1 VTATLEADIAIVGS
15 GPGGATLAW
24 ALRDSGAQV
33 LLIERGDYLPREWE
47 NWDTESVFTRHR
59 YRTTETWDDADGGV
73 INPGLHYFVGGNSKL
88 WGAALPRFMPSDFTE
103 TRQSDG
109 VSPAWPFA
117 YEDLEPYYERA
128 EELYGVHGD
137 PGDWGAPPRRNAI
150 LPAVEHEPAL
160 ADLAVRLEAQGLH
173 PFHLPVGIDRH
184 PGGRCVRCRTCDS
197 YPCMIDAKNDAD
209 VRAVR
214 PAVESP
220 TVTLATGLRID
231 RLQTSADGSRVER
244 AIGVRGDE
252 EVEVRASSFV
262 AACGAA
268 NTAALLLRSADPA
281 HPDGVANS
289 SGQVGRNYMHHVAS
303 AVMAVDPRRRVTTR
317 YQKTVTLNDYYER
330 GPGVPYGLGNVQGVA
345 KLQPGMLVA
354 ARRGVPRPV
363 LKYLTDHSVDLWVQT
378 EDLPD
383 PENRITLRGER
394 IVHRYRKNNVA
405 AHEALLREVRRMLRL
420 AGFPLVFV
428 QRMGIA
434 TNSHQCGTCRA
445 GHDSATSVVD
455 ADCRAHDVENLHIVD
470 SSFFP
475 SSAALNPG
483 LTIAANALRVSDR
496 AFGA

>member
-1 VTATLEADIAIVGS
+1 VTTTLEADVAIVGS

-47 NWDTESVFTRHR
+47 NWDTESVFVRHR

-73 INPGLHYFVGGNSKL
+73 IHPGLHYFVGGNSKL
-88 WGAALPRFMPSDFTE
+88 WGAALPRFMPSDFAE
-103 TRQSDG
+103 TRHSDG
-109 VSPAWPFA
+109 ISPAWPFG

-137 PGDWGAPPRRNAI
+137 VDWGAPARRNAL
-150 LPAVEHEPAL
+150 LPALEHEPAL
-160 ADLAVRLEAQGLH
+160 ADLATRLEAQGLH
-173 PFHLPVGIDRH
+173 PFHLPVGVDRH

-209 VRAVR
+209 VRAAR
-214 PAVESP
+214 PAVQSP

-244 AIGVRGDE
+244 ANGVRGGE

-262 AACGAA
+262 VACGAA
-268 NTAALLLRSADPA
+268 NTAALLLRSADAA

-289 SGQVGRNYMHHVAS
+289 SGQVGRNYMHHVMS

-317 YQKTVTLNDYYER
+317 YQKTISLNDYYER
-330 GPGVPYGLGNVQGVA
+330 GRSQPYGLGNVQGVA

-354 ARRGVPRPV
+354 AKRGVPRAV
-363 LKYLTDHSVDLWVQT
+363 LKYMTDHSVDLWAQT

-383 PENRITLRGER
+383 PENRITLRGDR

-405 AHEALLREVRRMLRL
+405 AHEALLREVRRMLRR

-445 GHDSATSVVD
+445 GHDPATSVLD
-455 ADCRAHDVENLHIVD
+455 ADCRAHDVENLHVVD

-483 LTIAANALRVSDR
+483 LTIAANALRVADR

>member
-1 VTATLEADIAIVGS
+1 VTTTLEADVAIVGS
-15 GPGGATLAW
+15 GPGGGTLAW

-47 NWDTESVFTRHR
+47 NWDTESVFVRHR

-73 INPGLHYFVGGNSKL
+73 IHPGLHYFVGGNSKL
-88 WGAALPRFMPSDFTE
+88 WGAALPRFMPSDFAE

-109 VSPAWPFA
+109 ISPAWPFA

-137 PGDWGAPPRRNAI
+137 ADWGAPRRNAL
-150 LPAVEHEPAL
+150 LPALEHEPAL
-160 ADLAVRLEAQGLH
+160 ADLAARLQAQGLH
-173 PFHLPVGIDRH
+173 PFHLPIGVDRH

-214 PAVESP
+214 PAVQSP

-231 RLQTSADGSRVER
+231 RLQTSADGSRIER
-244 AIGVRGDE
+244 AHGVRGDE

-262 AACGAA
+262 VACGAA
-268 NTAALLLRSADPA
+268 NSAALLLRSADAA

-289 SGQVGRNYMHHVAS
+289 SGHVGRNYMHHVTS

-317 YQKTVTLNDYYER
+317 FQKTIALNDYYER
-330 GPGVPYGLGNVQGVA
+330 GPSQPYGLGNVQGVA

-354 ARRGVPRPV
+354 AKRGVPRPV
-363 LKYLTDHSVDLWVQT
+363 LKYMTDHSVDLWAQT

-383 PENRITLRGER
+383 PENRITLRGGR

-405 AHEALLREVRRMLRL
+405 AHEALLREVRRMLRR

-445 GHDSATSVVD
+445 GHDPTTSVLD
-455 ADCRAHDVENLHIVD
+455 ADCRAHDVENLHVVD
-470 SSFFP
+470 ASFFP

-483 LTIAANALRVSDR
+483 LTIAANALRVAER

>member
-1 VTATLEADIAIVGS
+1 MTTTLEADVAIIGS

-47 NWDTESVFTRHR
+47 NWDTESVVVKHR

-73 INPGLHYFVGGNSKL
+73 IQPGLHYFVGGNSKL
-88 WGAALPRFMPSDFTE
+88 WGAALPRFMPSDFRE

-109 VSPAWPFA
+109 VSPAWPFS
-117 YEDLEPYYERA
+117 YEDLEPYYERT

-137 PGDWGAPPRRNAI
+137 PSDWGAPPRRNAI

-160 ADLAVRLEAQGLH
+160 ADLAARLQAQGLH

-184 PGGRCVRCRTCDS
+184 PGGRCVRCGTCDS
-197 YPCMIDAKNDAD
+197 FPCMIDAKNDAD

-214 PAVESP
+214 PALQSP
-220 TVTLATGLRID
+220 TVALATGLRID
-231 RLQTSADGSRVER
+231 RLVTTADGSRVER
-244 AIGVRGDE
+244 AVGARGGE
-252 EVEVRASSFV
+252 SVEVRAPSFV
-262 AACGAA
+262 VACGAA
-268 NTAALLLRSADPA
+268 NSAALLLRSASGT
-281 HPDGVANS
+281 HPDGLANS
-289 SGQVGRNYMHHVAS
+289 SGLVGRNYMHHVTS
-303 AVMAVDPRRRVTTR
+303 AVMAVDPRRPVTTR
-317 YQKTVTLNDYYER
+317 YQKTIALNDYYER
-330 GPGVPYGLGNVQGVA
+330 GPTQPYGLGNVQGVA

-383 PENRITLRGER
+383 PENRITLRGDR
-394 IVHRYRKNNVA
+394 IVHRYRKNNVE
-405 AHEALLREVRRMLRL
+405 AHEALLREVRRMLRR
-420 AGFPLVFV
+420 AGFPFVFV

-445 GHDSATSVVD
+445 GHDPATSVLD
-455 ADCRAHDVENLHIVD
+455 ADCRAHDVENLHVVD
-470 SSFFP
+470 ASFFP

-483 LTIAANALRVSDR
+483 LTIAANALRVADR

>member
-1 VTATLEADIAIVGS
+1 VTTTLEADVAIVGS

-24 ALRDSGAQV
+24 ALRDSGARV

-47 NWDTESVFTRHR
+47 NWDTESVFVRHR

-73 INPGLHYFVGGNSKL
+73 IQPGLHYFVGGNSKL

-103 TRQSDG
+103 TRKSDG

-137 PGDWGAPPRRNAI
+137 VDWGAPPRRNTL

-160 ADLAVRLEAQGLH
+160 ADLTARLEAQGLH

-214 PAVESP
+214 AAVQSP

-244 AIGVRGDE
+244 AHGVRGDE

-262 AACGAA
+262 VACGAA
-268 NTAALLLRSADPA
+268 NSAALLLSSADAA
-281 HPDGVANS
+281 HPSGVANS
-289 SGQVGRNYMHHVAS
+289 SGQVGRNYMHHVMS

-317 YQKTVTLNDYYER
+317 YQKTISLNDYYER
-330 GPGVPYGLGNVQGVA
+330 GPSQSYGLGNVQGVA

-354 ARRGVPRPV
+354 AKRGVPRPV
-363 LKYLTDHSVDLWVQT
+363 LKYMTDHSVDLWAQT

-383 PENRITLRGER
+383 PENRIALRGER

-405 AHEALLREVRRMLRL
+405 AHEALLREVRRMLRR

-445 GHDSATSVVD
+445 GRDPATSVVD
-455 ADCRAHDVENLHIVD
+455 ADCRAHDVANLHIVD

-483 LTIAANALRVSDR
+483 LTIAANALRVADR
-496 AFGA
+496 AFAA

>member
-1 VTATLEADIAIVGS
+1 MTAVLEADIAIVGS

-47 NWDTESVFTRHR
+47 NWDTESVFARHR

-103 TRQSDG
+103 TRERDG

-117 YEDLEPYYERA
+117 DEDLEPYYERA

-137 PGDWGAPPRRNAI
+137 PADWGAPPRRNAI

-231 RLQTSADGSRVER
+231 RLQMSADGSRVER

-317 YQKTVTLNDYYER
+317 YQKTITLNDYYER
-330 GPGVPYGLGNVQGVA
+330 GPGLPYGLGNVQGVA

-445 GHDSATSVVD
+445 GRDSATSVVD

-483 LTIAANALRVSDR
+483 LTIAANALRVADR

>member
-1 VTATLEADIAIVGS
+1 VTTTLEADVAIVGS
-15 GPGGATLAW
+15 GPGGGTLAW

-47 NWDTESVFTRHR
+47 NWDTESVFGRHR

-73 INPGLHYFVGGNSKL
+73 IHPGLHYFVGGNSKL
-88 WGAALPRFMPSDFTE
+88 WGAALPRFMPSDFAE

-109 VSPAWPFA
+109 ISPAWPFA

-137 PGDWGAPPRRNAI
+137 ADWGAPPRRNAL
-150 LPAVEHEPAL
+150 LPALEHEPAL
-160 ADLAVRLEAQGLH
+160 ADLAARLQAQGLH
-173 PFHLPVGIDRH
+173 PFHLPIGVDRH

-214 PAVESP
+214 PAVQSP

-231 RLQTSADGSRVER
+231 RLQTSADGSRIER
-244 AIGVRGDE
+244 AHGVRGDE

-262 AACGAA
+262 VACGAA
-268 NTAALLLRSADPA
+268 NSAALLLRSADAA

-289 SGQVGRNYMHHVAS
+289 SGQVGRNYMHHVTS

-317 YQKTVTLNDYYER
+317 FQKTIALNDYYER
-330 GPGVPYGLGNVQGVA
+330 GPSQPYGLGNVQGVA

-354 ARRGVPRPV
+354 AKRGVPRPV
-363 LKYLTDHSVDLWVQT
+363 LKYMTDHSVDLWAQT

-383 PENRITLRGER
+383 PENRITLRGGR

-405 AHEALLREVRRMLRL
+405 AHEALLREVRRMLRR

-445 GHDSATSVVD
+445 GHDPTTSVLD
-455 ADCRAHDVENLHIVD
+455 ADCRAHDVENLHVVD
-470 SSFFP
+470 ASFFP

-483 LTIAANALRVSDR
+483 LTIAANALRVAER
-496 AFGA
+496 AFGP

>member
-1 VTATLEADIAIVGS
+1 VTTTLEADIAIVGS
-15 GPGGATLAW
+15 GPGGGTLAW
-24 ALRDSGAQV
+24 ALRDSGAEV

-47 NWDTESVFTRHR
+47 NWDTESVFGRHR

-73 INPGLHYFVGGNSKL
+73 IHPGLHYFVGGNSKL
-88 WGAALPRFMPSDFTE
+88 WGAALPRFMPSDFAE

-109 VSPAWPFA
+109 TSPAWPFA

-137 PGDWGAPPRRNAI
+137 ADWGAPPRRNAL
-150 LPAVEHEPAL
+150 LPALEHEPAL
-160 ADLAVRLEAQGLH
+160 ADLATRLQAQGLH
-173 PFHLPVGIDRH
+173 PFHLPIGVDRH

-214 PAVESP
+214 PAVQSP

-231 RLQTSADGSRVER
+231 RLQTSADGSRIER
-244 AIGVRGDE
+244 AHGVRGDE

-262 AACGAA
+262 VACGAA
-268 NTAALLLRSADPA
+268 NSAALLLRSADAA

-289 SGQVGRNYMHHVAS
+289 SGQVGRNYMHHVTS
-303 AVMAVDPRRRVTTR
+303 AVMAVDPRRAVTTR
-317 YQKTVTLNDYYER
+317 FQKTIALNDYYER
-330 GPGVPYGLGNVQGVA
+330 GPSQPYGLGNVQGVA

-354 ARRGVPRPV
+354 AKRGVPRPV
-363 LKYLTDHSVDLWVQT
+363 LKYMTDHSVDLWAQT

-383 PENRITLRGER
+383 PENRITLRGGR

-405 AHEALLREVRRMLRL
+405 AHEALLGEVRRMLRR

-445 GHDSATSVVD
+445 GHDPANSVLD
-455 ADCRAHDVENLHIVD
+455 ADCRAHDVENLHVVD
-470 SSFFP
+470 ASFFP

-483 LTIAANALRVSDR
+483 LTIAANALRVAER